1 MSQRVHK
8 LQATTTELLL
18 QGNKSVRQQTSNAT
32 NKQARKA
39 TNKQANKATAN
50 KSIERVTTDIQV
62 HIPLP
67 HIPSF
72 SATSSSLGHNL
83 SSNFKL
89 FSATT
94 DVDNKQDS

>member
-8 LQATTTELLL
+8 LQATTTKLLL

-50 KSIERVTTDIQV
+50 KSIERVTTDI
-62 HIPLP
+62 
-67 HIPSF
+67 
-72 SATSSSLGHNL
+72 
-83 SSNFKL
+83 
-89 FSATT
+89 
-94 DVDNKQDS
+94 